1 MMDILSGKGASN
13 PRNKQIASI
22 FKEAGIIEKYGSGI
36 KRIRQTMIGTGAHEP
51 VFETIGDCFK
61 VTLFPIDI
69 SGGGGVSG
77 GVTELLEFIQ
87 NNPGKNTK
95 QIQDQLNIPRRT
107 IERRLLKLKSPG
119 KISFRGAPKVGGY
132 YLL

>member
-1 MMDILSGKGASN
+1 
-13 PRNKQIASI
+13 
-22 FKEAGIIEKYGSGI
+22 
-36 KRIRQTMIGTGAHEP
+36 MIGTGAHEP
-51 VFETIGDCFK
+51 VFETIGDFFK

-95 QIQDQLNIPRRT
+95 QIQGQLNIPKRT
-107 IERRLLKLKSPG
+107 IERRLLELKSQG
-119 KISFRGAPKVGGY
+119 KINFPGAPKTGGY
-132 YLL
+132 HLVK